1 MGESAFDF
9 DDGVDFVASGDDTSG
24 GGPDSADPDS
34 DSDGEPARPPIETLD
49 IMRTMK
55 QDRLN
60 QEHMSDPTAQKAA
73 RALLEDF
80 YEVHKDDLDLSKKF
94 VGIKNDSD
102 QPYATVAAGVADG
115 AEYIRWNLENLPN
128 GQTYINERFE
138 ADMKEL
144 AKDTNRLREAT
155 LAGKINLN
163 IKIRNRETMAA
174 KAQNTLV
181 RELLAL
187 QNANVSTHDGLHYP
201 VDLLLIDGNG
211 EVHGNGR
218 DYHYNEKTKKGN
230 PDNSIN
236 LLVQLANGDA
246 SIMYTS
252 AHDEMRST
260 KGYTVAPE
268 GESGRLH
275 PATSFYQHSKDG
287 FLEDGTTPLP
297 KDQYSTKGLR
307 RDELTIQQMPLL
319 VDETNKVNTTPAAPF
334 VQGGNGYRSAL
345 DAPDTQLKDHRILV
359 LEGTLAH
366 LKRTKD
372 GLERNLNSSRRSDDK
387 KGEDRARLAEITTEI
402 TAAQRELGD
411 ITSN

>member
-1 MGESAFDF
+1 
-9 DDGVDFVASGDDTSG
+9 
-24 GGPDSADPDS
+24 
-34 DSDGEPARPPIETLD
+34 
-49 IMRTMK
+49 MK

-60 QEHMSDPTAQKAA
+60 REHMSDPTAQKAA

-80 YEVHKDDLDLSKKF
+80 YEAHKDDLDPSKKF

-102 QPYATVAAGVADG
+102 HPYATVAAGVTDG

-128 GQTYINERFE
+128 GQTYINKRFE
-138 ADMKEL
+138 ADMAEL
-144 AKDTNRLREAT
+144 AKDTNRLREAA

-163 IKIRNRETMAA
+163 IKNRNRETLAA
-174 KAQNTLV
+174 KAQNTQV

-218 DYHYNEKTKKGN
+218 DYHYNEKTKTGN

-268 GESGRLH
+268 GESGRPH
-275 PATSFYQHSKDG
+275 PATSFYQHSKGG

-319 VDETNKVNTTPAAPF
+319 VDETNQVNTTPAAPF
-334 VQGGNGYRSAL
+334 VQGGAKNFRSAL
-345 DAPDTQLKDHRILV
+345 DAAGTQLKDQRILV

-372 GLERNLNSSRRSDDK
+372 GLERNLTSTRRPDDK
-387 KGEDRARLAEITTEI
+387 KEGDRARLAQITTEI
-402 TAAQRELGD
+402 TQAKLELAT
-411 ITSN
+411 IKASKTN

>member
-9 DDGVDFVASGDDTSG
+9 DDGVDFVASG
-24 GGPDSADPDS
+24 DPDS

-138 ADMKEL
+138 ADMVEL
-144 AKDTNRLREAT
+144 AKDTNRLEEAT

-268 GESGRLH
+268 GESGRPH
-275 PATSFYQHSKDG
+275 PATSFYRHSKDG

-297 KDQYSTKGLR
+297 KDQYSTLGLR
-307 RDELTIQQMPLL
+307 WDKLLIQRKPLL
-319 VDETNKVNTTPAAPF
+319 VDETNQVDTTAKPK
-334 VQGGNGYRSAL
+334 VQGGKNFRSAL
-345 DAPDTQLKDHRILV
+345 DASDTKRKNHRILV

-372 GLERNLNSSRRSDDK
+372 GLERNLNSSRRPDDK
-387 KGEDRARLAEITTEI
+387 KEGDRARLAQITTEF
-402 TAAQRELGD
+402 TDAQRELGD